1 MPETTAPRQDYRLP
15 TDVTPTHY
23 DLEIWTDL
31 RNLKFDGS
39 VDIHLRVNRETSK
52 VVLNSLYLDLDH
64 VLLQSDALHALQEP
78 CSREFDADQQ
88 RVVFTFTEALPA
100 DSAARLTISFKA
112 AITGHLMGYYK
123 STGGADGK
131 TIYALTQFQPTAAR
145 RAFPCWDEPAVKATF
160 AITMVS
166 RKDTVNIS
174 NMPAESEGPY
184 DPTSVDQGSWLGQKF
199 ASLADASEWKVT
211 RFQTTPPMSTYIVA
225 YANGP
230 FEFVEGSYTSPL
242 SGKVRPLRFYGVY
255 PHAYLMHLFNTAITV
270 TADCIPHAQ
279 FALSTMEKV
288 MPIYERMFDLEYPL
302 PKLDLLAASD
312 FDLGGMEN
320 WGLIVGRTQYLLHD
334 PESNDIQNEQSVAS
348 MVGHEVAH
356 MWFGDI
362 TTMEWWDN
370 LYLNEGF
377 ATLMGDKVILALIE
391 KIWPEWKSDSEF
403 LVTSYYS
410 ARSLDAKLS
419 SHPIEV
425 ECPDPSKILQ
435 IFDALSYAK
444 AGSVLRMLSSYVGE
458 ERFLKGVSLYLKKHQ
473 YNNTVTKDLWEGIQ
487 LATGLDIP
495 KMMDNWVKKM
505 GYPVITVTESE
516 GGVHIRQDRFLESG
530 PAGPKDNETLWTVP
544 LNIVICAADG
554 KPSVNKVL
562 LEERE
567 KLIPLETSKPFK
579 LNADTTG
586 FYTVKYSAE
595 RLAKLGK
602 QATSPSSP
610 FSLSDRIGL
619 VWDAFSLARAGYT
632 PLSSALGLVNTFN
645 NETEYFVWNT
655 IATNLSIIASTW
667 YEHPRVLELLNPF
680 QRDLFV
686 PIVKRLGFESSPND
700 SPNDKQLRTKAIE
713 QAADAGDTGVV
724 GELKSRFAHFLGTG
738 DDSNIST
745 DLARVT
751 YRIAVQEGGK
761 REWERVKALAVQP
774 KTPAQGMA
782 AMLALGATQDL
793 ALAEATLQ
801 FMVGEARDQDGL
813 FVARGLQSNP
823 KTRKFLARR
832 TREEFDRLEQKYSG
846 TFNMARWIERSFQQL
861 ASEEDYEET
870 AAFFKDRDT
879 SQYDL
884 ALKQTLDNIRARAA
898 WIKRSTD
905 ELVQW
910 LEQRPK
916 A

>member
-1 MPETTAPRQDYRLP
+1 MSETTPPRQDYRLP

-23 DLEIWTDL
+23 DLKIWTDL
-31 RNLKFDGS
+31 ESLKFDGS
-39 VDIHLRVNRETSK
+39 VQIHLKVNKETSK
-52 VVLNSLYLDLDH
+52 VVLNSLFLDLDQVSLH
-64 VLLQSDALHALQEP
+64 SDALHVQQEP
-78 CSREFDADQQ
+78 SSKDFDPVRQ
-88 RVVFTFTEALPA
+88 RVVFTFADALPA
-100 DSAARLTISFKA
+100 DSTARLTIAFKA
-112 AITGHLMGYYK
+112 AITGHMMGYYK

-166 RKDTVNIS
+166 RKTTVNLS
-174 NMPAESEGPY
+174 NMPADTEGPY
-184 DPTSVDQGSWLGQKF
+184 KPTSADQSSWLAQKF
-199 ASLADASEWKVT
+199 ASLADASEWKIT
-211 RFQTTPPMSTYIVA
+211 HFQTTPPMSTYIVA

-242 SGKVRPLRFYGVY
+242 SGKVRPLRFY
-255 PHAYLMHLFNTAITV
+255 V

-279 FALSTMEKV
+279 YALSTMEKV
-288 MPIYERMFDLEYPL
+288 MPVYERMFDLEYPL

-377 ATLMGDKVILALIE
+377 ATLMGDKRS
-391 KIWPEWKSDSEF
+391 KIGRRTMLRGRPD
-403 LVTSYYS
+403 
-410 ARSLDAKLS
+410 SLDAKLS

-425 ECPDPSKILQ
+425 ECPDPGKILQ

-473 YNNTVTKDLWEGIQ
+473 YKNTVTKDLWEGIQ
-487 LATGLDIP
+487 SATGLDIP
-495 KMMDNWVKKM
+495 KVMDNWVKKM
-505 GYPVITVTESE
+505 GYPVITVTEKD
-516 GGVHIRQDRFLESG
+516 GGIHVRQDRFLESG
-530 PAGPKDNETLWTVP
+530 PAGPEDNDTLWTVP
-544 LNIVICAADG
+544 LDIVTGAADD
-554 KPSVNKVL
+554 KPIINKIL

-567 KLIPLETSKPFK
+567 KFIPLDTSKPFK
-579 LNADTTG
+579 VNADTTG
-586 FYTVKYSAE
+586 FYAVKYSTE
-595 RLAKLGK
+595 RLATLGK
-602 QATSPSSP
+602 QATSPGSP

-619 VWDAFSLARAGYT
+619 VWDAFALAKAGYT
-632 PLSSALGLVNTFN
+632 PLSSALALVSSFN
-645 NETEYFVWNT
+645 NESEYFVWDT

-667 YEHPRVLELLNPF
+667 YEHPRVLDLLNPF
-680 QRDLFV
+680 RMDLFV
-686 PIVKRLGFESSPND
+686 PLVKRLGYESSPTD
-700 SPNDKQLRTKAIE
+700 PPNDKQLRTKAVE
-713 QAADAGDTGVV
+713 QAADAGDTVV
-724 GELKSRFAHFLGTG
+724 VNELKSRFAHFLETG
-738 DDSNIST
+738 DDSRIPT
-745 DLARVT
+745 DLARIT
-751 YRIAVQEGGK
+751 YRIAVQEGAK
-761 REWERVKALAVQP
+761 REWERVKELAVQP

-793 ALAEATLQ
+793 ALAEATFQ
-801 FMVGEARDQDGL
+801 FMIGEARDQDAM
-813 FVARGLQSNP
+813 FVARGLQNNP

-832 TREEFDRLEQKYSG
+832 TKEEFDRLEQKYSG
-846 TFNMARWIERSFQQL
+846 TFTLSRWIERSFQLL

-884 ALKQTLDNIRARAA
+884 AFKQSLDNIRARAA

-905 ELVQW
+905 ELMQW
-910 LEQRPK
+910 LEQRRK
-916 A
+916 N